1 MMKKYPRCDECGKTF
16 SRKDNLERH
25 KAAHLERPMH
35 FCEICEKSF
44 TRKSYLKVH
53 KRSHTGEKPYACT
66 ICGCAF
72 ARDDHLIRHRRK
84 QHEKVYACVEGVP
97 TITVNTL
104 PAQQQATQIITC
116 TAEHQQQESQQ
127 PQQQQLQC
135 CDPESAEIFTHHE
148 HESDSSHQETQ
159 VLTTTDPTTTPAP
172 IMIKQNKM
180 STIQL
185 SDQHSPPLTLP
196 QHFKRDSDV
205 VEAAAAAAAVI
216 PTMEEQNMIQILPT
230 SSSSSLVNAVVVGC
244 GGCCGSCSTGDHS
257 QEIITDGTLT
267 GTCCWKQEDDDGQ
280 PQPQSFDMAV
290 MTPVPLPEKTP
301 KRTQSNSLPFT
312 CEICGRIFS
321 RRDNLE
327 RHKLVHQEV
336 RINPFNCGVCGK
348 AFSRKSYLKVHARI
362 HSGERPYQCNI
373 CGFAFARYDHLLK
386 HKKLTK
392 GRRKLSCVPHFQTT
406 EEASVD
412 MQPNIEETNCQG
424 GEEEEQQPHEAHSYP
439 QEQTQHIT
447 ILQDGTLATTTSS
460 PADTQLTENRVFH
473 ATGPIVSPVSHTVT
487 VGGTPITQIFHTI
500 QMTSG
505 TTPVFRTVQMAPT
518 TQIVT
523 NSSQLVSPTATTHI
537 FTNK

>member
-1 MMKKYPRCDECGKTF
+1 
-16 SRKDNLERH
+16 
-25 KAAHLERPMH
+25 
-35 FCEICEKSF
+35 
-44 TRKSYLKVH
+44 
-53 KRSHTGEKPYACT
+53 
-66 ICGCAF
+66 
-72 ARDDHLIRHRRK
+72 
-84 QHEKVYACVEGVP
+84 
-97 TITVNTL
+97 
-104 PAQQQATQIITC
+104 
-116 TAEHQQQESQQ
+116 
-127 PQQQQLQC
+127 
-135 CDPESAEIFTHHE
+135 
-148 HESDSSHQETQ
+148 
-159 VLTTTDPTTTPAP
+159 
-172 IMIKQNKM
+172 MIKESKKM
-180 STIQL
+180 VTSTIQL
-185 SDQHSPPLTLP
+185 SDQHSPPLPLP

-216 PTMEEQNMIQILPT
+216 PTIEEQHMIQILPT

-244 GGCCGSCSTGDHS
+244 GGCCGSCNTGDHS

-267 GTCCWKQEDDDGQ
+267 TNCCWKQEEAESQ
-280 PQPQSFDMAV
+280 PPQQSFDMTV
-290 MTPVPLPEKTP
+290 MTPVPLPEKNQ
-301 KRTQSNSLPFT
+301 KRAQSSSLSF
-312 CEICGRIFS
+312 CCQVCGRIFS

-327 RHKLVHQEV
+327 RHKLVHQEGRV
-336 RINPFNCGVCGK
+336 NPFNCEVCGK

-412 MQPNIEETNCQG
+412 MPSNIEETNCQE
-424 GEEEEQQPHEAHSYP
+424 GEEEEQQPHGHHPHHQNPHP

-447 ILQDGTLATTTSS
+447 ILQDGTLATTSS
-460 PADTQLTENRVFH
+460 TPADTQITENRVFH
-473 ATGPIVSPVSHTVT
+473 ATGSIVSPVGHHTVT

-505 TTPVFRTVQMAPT
+505 NTPVFRTVQMAPT

-523 NSSQLVSPTATTHI
+523 NNSQLVSPTATTHI